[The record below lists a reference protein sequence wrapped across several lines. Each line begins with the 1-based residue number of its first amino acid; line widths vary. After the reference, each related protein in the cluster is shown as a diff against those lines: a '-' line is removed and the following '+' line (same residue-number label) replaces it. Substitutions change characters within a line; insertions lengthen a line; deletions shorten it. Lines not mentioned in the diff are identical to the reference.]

1 MKKAVRLEG
10 IIEGMEMHFDEANTF
25 LNVKEGVVV
34 QVDDNDFRI
43 AEEDEPFNHLPDWQQ
58 ENIKIAIDIMENF
71 EDYIKLPTKFDIH
84 EYEMM
89 EDFCY
94 SLSSDRN
101 KDRLLN
107 TISGRGG
114 FRRFKDEIIRLG
126 IQDDWYEF
134 RDECYKQIVIKWCND
149 YGIKYII

>member
-1 MKKAVRLEG
+1 MKKAVKLED
-10 IIEGMEMHFDEANTF
+10 IIEGMEMQFDEANTF

-34 QVDDNDFRI
+34 QVYDKDFRI
-43 AEEDEPFNHLPDWQQ
+43 ADEDEPFNHLPDWQQ

-71 EDYIKLPTKFDIH
+71 EDYIKLPTKFDIN

-107 TISGRGG
+107 TISGRGA

-126 IQDDWYEF
+126 IQDDWYDF
-134 RDECYKQIVIKWCND
+134 RDECYKKIAIEWCND
-149 YGIKYII
+149 HGIEYII